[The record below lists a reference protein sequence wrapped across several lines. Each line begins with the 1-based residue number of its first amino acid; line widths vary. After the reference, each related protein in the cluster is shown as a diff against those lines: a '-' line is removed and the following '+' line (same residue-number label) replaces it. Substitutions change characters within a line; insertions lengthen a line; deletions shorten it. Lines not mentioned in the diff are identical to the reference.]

1 MSAKTG
7 STIPSHCKVMLAGN
21 VAPDH
26 VGLRDRAPR
35 AGSPPRRR
43 RVVGAMRNRLALVVL
58 LAAQASALVFGLRLH
73 TPEPLDWRRPRRW
86 LDRASPEDVLLAA
99 GRLVLIVVAAWLLL
113 STVAAIA
120 LRLASGRSSGA
131 PPYRPRALQR
141 VVPAFVQRVVEGAVV
156 VSVLGGASAPPVM
169 ALVGHDRRA
178 PVAARLV
185 LAPLAPVRDGRVAA
199 VPAPAPEVGP
209 VQPAVPAPSAP
220 APRPVEVPGRARHVV
235 APGESLWT
243 IAEARVRATT
253 HDDPATVE
261 RYWRA
266 VCEVNRERLR
276 SGDVNVVHPGE
287 DLDLPP
293 VA

>member
-26 VGLRDRAPR
+26 VGLRDRAPD
-35 AGSPPRRR
+35 AGSPSRRR

-58 LAAQASALVFGLRLH
+58 LAAQASALLFGLRLH
-73 TPEPLDWRRPRRW
+73 APEPLDWRRPRRW
-86 LDRASPEDVLLAA
+86 LDRASPEDVLLAG

-120 LRLASGRSSGA
+120 LRLASRRSSGA
-131 PPYRPRALQR
+131 PAYGPRAVQR
-141 VVPAFVQRVVEGAVV
+141 LVPAFVQRVVEGAVV
-156 VSVLGGASAPPVM
+156 VSVLGGASAPPAM

-185 LAPLAPVRDGRVAA
+185 VEPLAPVRDGRVAA
-199 VPAPAPEVGP
+199 APAPAPEVGP
-209 VQPAVPAPSAP
+209 VQLFAP
-220 APRPVEVPGRARHVV
+220 APPAPRLVEVPGRVRHVV

-243 IAEARVRATT
+243 IAEDRVRATS
-253 HDDPATVE
+253 HDDPASVE
-261 RYWRA
+261 RYWQA